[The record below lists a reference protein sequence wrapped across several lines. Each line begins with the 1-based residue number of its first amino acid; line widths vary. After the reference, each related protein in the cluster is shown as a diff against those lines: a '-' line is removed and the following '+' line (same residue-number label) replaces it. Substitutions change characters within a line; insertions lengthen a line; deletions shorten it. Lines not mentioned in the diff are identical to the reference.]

1 LDPAAPDPREALPL
15 VALVVS
21 GGHTSLFRCARFGT
35 FKLVGRTIDDADE
48 FVRAQAALS
57 LGTIADPEA
66 REPLDRMRREDPSV
80 SAREAAAIA
89 YKWLVGRLEEVEA
102 VRGPKPPPPW

>member
-1 LDPAAPDPREALPL
+1 MTAPEDIDAMRDARDVAGLIRAL
-15 VALVVS
+15 
-21 GGHTSLFRCARFGT
+21 
-35 FKLVGRTIDDADE
+35 DDADE

-102 VRGPKPPPPW
+102 VGGPKPPPPW

>member
-1 LDPAAPDPREALPL
+1 MTAPEDIDAMRDARDVAGLIRAL
-15 VALVVS
+15 
-21 GGHTSLFRCARFGT
+21 
-35 FKLVGRTIDDADE
+35 DDADE

-102 VRGPKPPPPW
+102 VGGSKPPPPW

>member
-1 LDPAAPDPREALPL
+1 MA
-15 VALVVS
+15 
-21 GGHTSLFRCARFGT
+21 
-35 FKLVGRTIDDADE
+35 TIDEVDTMRDARNVEGLIRALRDPDE

-66 REPLDRMRREDPSV
+66 REPLERMRKEDPSP
-80 SAREAAAIA
+80 SAREAAATA
-89 YKWLVGRLEEVEA
+89 YKWVVGRIEEVEA

>member
-1 LDPAAPDPREALPL
+1 MTAPEDIDAMRDARDVAGLIRAL
-15 VALVVS
+15 
-21 GGHTSLFRCARFGT
+21 
-35 FKLVGRTIDDADE
+35 DDADE